1 MANFIEG
8 ILSPLKTAS
17 SLLQEAIEIRDA
29 TKFRD
34 TVGKLQTQIL
44 SAQQGALAANVA
56 QAEMAEEISQLK
68 KQVASLKAWNAEK
81 NRYQLKD
88 VGLGSFARVLKESES
103 RGEPPHQICA
113 ACYERG
119 KKFILQPRNNFM
131 VCPECG
137 TEIKTSNIAFAGPIQ
152 I

>member
-1 MANFIEG
+1 MTNFIEG

-44 SAQQGALAANVA
+44 AAQQGALAANVA

-68 KQVASLKAWNAEK
+68 
-81 NRYQLKD
+81 
-88 VGLGSFARVLKESES
+88 G
-103 RGEPPHQICA
+103 
-113 ACYERG
+113 
-119 KKFILQPRNNFM
+119 
-131 VCPECG
+131 
-137 TEIKTSNIAFAGPIQ
+137 TSNNDDCFVGSIAGAARR
-152 I
+152 